1 MCFQNSQEKS
11 KVLKRSSRFFLFT
24 TLHDWTSHIS
34 HPSSTEELH
43 TISSEHNN
51 QSYSHQKVFLT
62 ASSESCHY
70 DYAWKIKSQGIKSDL
85 QKSEVDFFPLPL
97 PRAPA
102 GREGSFVIDNN
113 KVLSILSKCI
123 QHIIP
128 LQYSIS
134 CNPLFILSKQ
144 ILLSQYTRAVERVA
158 IHRDGN
164 CDMESTKLSSHG
176 RTLAKKGITININ
189 QTTKQAWGMYIH
201 ACQSFI
207 FMDTPLFSLCPPYSP
222 KNPLHTW

>member
-1 MCFQNSQEKS
+1 MKWNVSLQCCSDVVENSTTNHKSLRAYKMYFQNSREKS

-158 IHRDGN
+158 IHIE
-164 CDMESTKLSSHG
+164 MAIVTW
-176 RTLAKKGITININ
+176 N
-189 QTTKQAWGMYIH
+189 QLNSW
-201 ACQSFI
+201 
-207 FMDTPLFSLCPPYSP
+207 
-222 KNPLHTW
+222 

>member
-1 MCFQNSQEKS
+1 MYFQNSREKS

-164 CDMESTKLSSHG
+164 CDMESTKLSSYG

-189 QTTKQAWGMYIH
+189 QTTKQAWGYVYPCLSELYFYGHTLI
-201 ACQSFI
+201 
-207 FMDTPLFSLCPPYSP
+207 LSLSSI
-222 KNPLHTW
+222 